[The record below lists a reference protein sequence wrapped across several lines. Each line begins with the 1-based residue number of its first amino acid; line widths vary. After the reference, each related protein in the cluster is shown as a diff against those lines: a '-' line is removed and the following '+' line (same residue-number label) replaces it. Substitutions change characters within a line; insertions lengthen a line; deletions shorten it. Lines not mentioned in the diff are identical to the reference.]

1 MDNFTDV
8 FIVLMV
14 TGTCMQRVCIDKVMM
29 VIHLNIQL
37 LHSTTGTDSV
47 SEAIFIPWLKER

>member
-14 TGTCMQRVCIDKVMM
+14 TGTCMQRVCIDKVMI

-47 SEAIFIPWLKER
+47 SEAIFIP